1 MSLSQSAVPFWGY
14 DSRKKKKSKYNEALL
29 MKQMLL
35 SVSISSIRYS
45 WWLTVSRVKSLS
57 GAKVLERSATSL
69 HSAHGPVMRW
79 DPNVRDAS
87 RRFRLVFIIF
97 LLFFFYFLRIVFRS
111 FSPAPAIPNTSKVLP
126 NLGWT
131 LFPLL
136 AYNSLYSINPVLFLY
151 YSRITII

>member
-14 DSRKKKKSKYNEALL
+14 DSRKKKVNTTKPLL

-97 LLFFFYFLRIVFRS
+97 LFCFYFLRIVFRS

-136 AYNSLYSINPVLFLY
+136 AYNSLYSINPVLFLH
-151 YSRITII
+151 YSRITMII